1 MSDSYIEYMN
11 IYKPDVFASLADKIT
26 DEVPSLKRIKKSVD
40 RTLKWLDNA
49 LSNVKVYLNTFYF
62 FRKVFLRKLFFN
74 VRLLFNRKGSMCLE
88 F

>member
-40 RTLKWLDNA
+40 RTLKWLDDA
-49 LSNVKVYLNTFYF
+49 LNNVKVY
-62 FRKVFLRKLFFN
+62 
-74 VRLLFNRKGSMCLE
+74 
-88 F
+88 